1 MIHFSKNTLRN
12 AQLVY
17 RLKDEIKNVLPHCQY
32 DEADLLNVAEELISV
47 LREEDVVDHHKD
59 PGMRRDYRNYDVD
72 NAFAAH
78 QDEIFKTEY
87 KGFDS
92 FNDASFQVNQLMD
105 RIDPTWMV

>member
-17 RLKDEIKNVLPHCQY
+17 RLKDEIKNVLPDSQY

-47 LREEDVVDHHKD
+47 LREEDVVDHHRD

-78 QDEIFKTEY
+78 QDEIFKTEH

>member
-17 RLKDEIKNVLPHCQY
+17 RLKDEIKNVLPNSQY

-47 LREEDVVDHHKD
+47 LREDDVVDHHRD

-72 NAFAAH
+72 RAFEVH
-78 QDEIFKTEY
+78 QDEIFKTEH
-87 KGFDS
+87 KGFDA
-92 FNDASFQVNQLMD
+92 FNDPTMGLNQLMD